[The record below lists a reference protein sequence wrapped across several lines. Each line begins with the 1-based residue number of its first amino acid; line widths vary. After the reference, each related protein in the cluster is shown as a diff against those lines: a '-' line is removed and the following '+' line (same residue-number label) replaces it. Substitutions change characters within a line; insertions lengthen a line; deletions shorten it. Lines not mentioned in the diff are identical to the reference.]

1 MIKKSIQS
9 ISPIIKLNEETFA
22 DYMIEAQHKDCF
34 DLEFSLSE
42 QKYPVNKLRLMAKSK
57 YFNNLMSSEFS
68 D

>member
-1 MIKKSIQS
+1 
-9 ISPIIKLNEETFA
+9 
-22 DYMIEAQHKDCF
+22 MIEAQHKDCF

-57 YFNNLMSSEFS
+57 YFKNLMSSEFS